1 MEVISEVSASAIQQ
15 AVGSVISAG
24 NIVKLTNLAQVVR
37 CPPGQYLFR
46 EGQAHGELYILLD
59 GKVDLLMTIPGRGPQ
74 RILTIGSGELL
85 AWSAMVGGRDH
96 ANDLRQTG
104 SEPGATG
111 DAVMTCDAVATNSST
126 LLQLNGQQLRSLFT
140 TEPQLGYE
148 FMLWLAKGVS
158 KRLTATRLQLLDLFA
173 HENRR

>member
-1 MEVISEVSASAIQQ
+1 MEVTSDVSASAIQQ

-96 ANDLRQTG
+96 AND
-104 SEPGATG
+104 
-111 DAVMTCDAVATNSST
+111 
-126 LLQLNGQQLRSLFT
+126 
-140 TEPQLGYE
+140 
-148 FMLWLAKGVS
+148 
-158 KRLTATRLQLLDLFA
+158 
-173 HENRR
+173 